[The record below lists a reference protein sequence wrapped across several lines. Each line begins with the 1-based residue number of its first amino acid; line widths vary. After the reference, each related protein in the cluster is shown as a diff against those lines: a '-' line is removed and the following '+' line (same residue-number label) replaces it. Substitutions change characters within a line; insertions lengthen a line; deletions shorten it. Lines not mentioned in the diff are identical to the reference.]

1 MTVKNKRGFAKL
13 EWQKLRERNEALD
26 CRVYAR
32 AAAWILGADRWSDAR
47 WEELAAQFA
56 AADAK
61 GAASAGGT
69 QPARKAQVRRIAR
82 STYMGMTE
90 NMADL
95 ATLKLR
101 REALTSQRASGV
113 ARVSYDGKTVD
124 YRSVAEID
132 RAIEALDREIA
143 AAEGRRIV
151 RQVRVMTA
159 KGL

>member
-1 MTVKNKRGFAKL
+1 MS
-13 EWQKLRERNEALD
+13 
-26 CRVYAR
+26 
-32 AAAWILGADRWSDAR
+32 LG
-47 WEELAAQFA
+47 
-56 AADAK
+56 
-61 GAASAGGT
+61 
-69 QPARKAQVRRIAR
+69 
-82 STYMGMTE
+82 
-90 NMADL
+90 MADL
-95 ATLKLR
+95 TTLKLR
-101 REALTSQRASGV
+101 REALTSQRSSGV